1 MAPMRGGASGD
12 AYEVAQLPEGA
23 VVFAANDDVVEHLYL
38 EHLSCADEIAGDA
51 DVCLRWVGSPE
62 G

>member
-1 MAPMRGGASGD
+1 MRGGASGD